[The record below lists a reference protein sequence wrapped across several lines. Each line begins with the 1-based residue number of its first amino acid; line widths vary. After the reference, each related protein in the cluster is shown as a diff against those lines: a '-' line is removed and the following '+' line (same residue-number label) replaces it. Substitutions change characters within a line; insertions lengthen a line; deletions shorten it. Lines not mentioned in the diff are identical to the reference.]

1 MYRNTPRATTG
12 VTPAELMMGRRLH
25 STLDLVKPDLKDRV
39 ITKQNQQKLQ
49 HDRHAKQRV
58 IQIGDAVCAKNWRS
72 GPMWVPA
79 TVIAKTEPVS

>member
-1 MYRNTPRATTG
+1 
-12 VTPAELMMGRRLH
+12 MMGRRLR
-25 STLDLVKPDLKDRV
+25 SATLNLVKPNLEDRV
-39 ITKQNQQKLQ
+39 VTKQNQQKLQ